1 MKLGNTLSLR
11 RLIILLFSCMFVPV
25 ASLLSQQVIDTVYT
39 AKGPMVIYANRT
51 WAFLKDK
58 SFTGILNAHIHN
70 VLTQQLG
77 LNFSNTWSNDICFA
91 SGKNNDMSR
100 LKDTLWLCV
109 FDEVHKEF
117 VPPVTGMV
125 TSRYGF
131 RHGRHHSGIDL
142 DLETGDTVRA
152 CWAGKVRYSKYN
164 DGGFGNL
171 VVIRHYNG
179 LETFYAHLSK
189 LIVAPDQDV
198 KAGEVIGLGGNTG
211 RSYGSHLHF
220 EVRFYDAAINPEEVI
235 DFEKHV
241 CKDDNLFIHKGLF
254 RPGAKP
260 TTLEGEEP
268 EQTEKM
274 EDPIEKQ
281 IEAVKLV
288 QSSLRKYY
296 KIKSGDTLTEIA
308 DRNQTTV
315 SKICQLNDIRPN
327 ATLQIGRSLRVK

>member
-1 MKLGNTLSLR
+1 MLR
-11 RLIILLFSCMFVPV
+11 TIFFFVIIVSTIGQLN
-25 ASLLSQQVIDTVYT
+25 AQQVLDTVYT
-39 AKGPMVIYANRT
+39 DKGPMVIYSNRT
-51 WAFLKDK
+51 WAFLKDR
-58 SFTGILNAHIHN
+58 SFTGILNEQLHN
-70 VLTQQLG
+70 LLNQQLG
-77 LNFSNTWSNDICFA
+77 LNFTNTWSNDVCFT
-91 SGKNNDMSR
+91 SGKHNDMSK
-100 LKDTLWLCV
+100 LSDTLWLCV
-109 FDEVHKEF
+109 LDEAHKDF
-117 VPPVTGMV
+117 VAPVPGMV

-142 DLETGDTVRA
+142 DLETGDTVRS

-171 VVIRHYNG
+171 VVVRHYNG

-189 LIVAPDQDV
+189 LLVAPDQEV

-235 DFEKHV
+235 DFEKRM
-241 CKDDNLFIHKGLF
+241 CKDANLFVHKGLF

-260 TTLEGEEP
+260 STVLEGEEP
-268 EQTEKM
+268 ELIEKQ
-274 EDPIEKQ
+274 EDPVEKQ
-281 IEAVKLV
+281 IEAAQAV
-288 QSSLRKYY
+288 QTTLRKYY

-315 SKICQLNDIRPN
+315 SKICQLNGIRPSS
-327 ATLQIGRSLRVK
+327 TLQVGRSLRVK